1 MWFSNILETGLRGF
15 CLFYKKRGGKIYFY
29 VLDILREPLG
39 VEGRVIFTPNLS
51 DLGN

>member
-1 MWFSNILETGLRGF
+1 MVFKHIGNGF
-15 CLFYKKRGGKIYFY
+15 ERFLFFYKKRRGKIYLY